1 MIEEDGVHGLAY
13 LIITTEGKRQVTDT
27 TAGLCVWQMLLD
39 PLHRTNEVDTVGLV
53 FLQTRGYRQ
62 DIHIED
68 DVLRRE
74 SDVGQQPVGT
84 LGNGRLTLVVG
95 GLALLVEGHH
105 HHSSPQPAQFACF
118 LNEGLFAVLQADGVD
133 DTLALCVLQTRQDG
147 VPVRRVNHQHRTADG
162 RVVGD
167 VAGEGLHLLTT
178 VQHGV
183 VHIDVDDRCATFYLL
198 AGHGHGF
205 FIFLFGYQTGKLARA
220 GYIGA
225 LADIDKVL
233 CLAVD
238 EQRLQT

>member
-1 MIEEDGVHGLAY
+1 
-13 LIITTEGKRQVTDT
+13 
-27 TAGLCVWQMLLD
+27 MLLD
-39 PLHRTNEVDTVGLV
+39 PLHCTNEVNAVGLV
-53 FLQTRGYRQ
+53 LFQSCSHRQ
-62 DIHIED
+62 DIHVED
-68 DVLRRE
+68 DVLWRE

-84 LGNGRLTLVVG
+84 LGNGRLALIG
-95 GLALLVEGHH
+95 GSLSFFVEGHH
-105 HHSSPQPAQFACF
+105 HHGCSQSSQFACF

-147 VPVRRVNHQHRTADG
+147 VPIRRVNHQHCTADG
-162 RVVGD
+162 RVVGNI
-167 VAGEGLHLLTT
+167 AGEGLHLLTT